1 MAVTWNNG
9 DTTTIT
15 VPQAFADLSG
25 SVAGNQM
32 PGGTPTGTGAV
43 VMASG
48 PTLVAPVLGT
58 PASGN
63 LANCT
68 FPVLNQ
74 NTSGSSASCTGN
86 AATATKISTNGTANQ
101 VWSMDSGGTVQ
112 GWHAV
117 SGGSGSPGGSNT
129 QIQYNSSGTFGGVS
143 GLTTDGANLAVA
155 GYVDFSGTNT
165 PSPPAANTV
174 RMFGRSIA
182 NRMMFAQEGP
192 EWA

>member
-68 FPVLNQ
+68 FPTLNQ

-112 GWHAV
+112 VGMLLAAV
-117 SGGSGSPGGSNT
+117 VEVRAALTLRFNIIALEHLVEFPG
-129 QIQYNSSGTFGGVS
+129 
-143 GLTTDGANLAVA
+143 
-155 GYVDFSGTNT
+155 
-165 PSPPAANTV
+165 
-174 RMFGRSIA
+174 
-182 NRMMFAQEGP
+182 
-192 EWA
+192 